1 MEINNIKA
9 AILVVIA
16 MTLITTNDAIIKH
29 LTQVFEIGQVMFLRG
44 FMICILFSL
53 VMLIKKQP
61 VIVKASFHRW
71 NIIRALLEL
80 GATFTFLTGLS
91 LLPLATASTLG
102 FSSPI
107 FLAVL
112 AAIFLGE
119 KVSFGRWAII
129 LGGFAGVLIISNPFN
144 ETASWAVV
152 FPITCAFLVALRD
165 IAIRFVPNNI
175 PSLQVAFTNAW
186 VVMLGGSL
194 MALFQGWGSADMSWY
209 IWFFALAVAIFGGY
223 YFYIEGTRLG
233 ELSFIGPFKYVSVL
247 LAILFG
253 YLLWGETPST
263 DMLFGAAIIVLSGVL
278 LLAGE
283 KRKATRA
290 ERAAPGIE

>member
-1 MEINNIKA
+1 M
-9 AILVVIA
+9 VIA
-16 MTLITTNDAIIKH
+16 MTMITTNDAIIKH
-29 LTQVFEIGQVMFLRG
+29 LTEVFEIGQVMFLRG
-44 FMICILFSL
+44 LMVCILFAL
-53 VMLIKKQP
+53 AMQIKKQP
-61 VIVKASFHRW
+61 VFMKASFQRW

-80 GATFTFLTGLS
+80 AATFFFLTGLT

-112 AAIFLGE
+112 AAFFLGE
-119 KVSFGRWAII
+119 KVTLGRWVII
-129 LGGFAGVLIISNPFN
+129 LTGFAGVMIISNPFN
-144 ETASWAVV
+144 EMASWAVI
-152 FPITCAFLVALRD
+152 FPITCAFFVALRD
-165 IAIRFVPNNI
+165 IAIRYVPNNI

-186 VVMLGGSL
+186 VVMLGGGL
-194 MALFQGWGSADMSWY
+194 MAFFQGWGNADLVWY
-209 IWFFALAVAIFGGY
+209 LWFFGLAIAIFGGY
-223 YFYIEGTRLG
+223 YFFIEGSRIG

-253 YLLWGETPST
+253 YLLWDEIPSPS
-263 DMLFGAAIIVLSGVL
+263 MLLGAAIIVLSGVL